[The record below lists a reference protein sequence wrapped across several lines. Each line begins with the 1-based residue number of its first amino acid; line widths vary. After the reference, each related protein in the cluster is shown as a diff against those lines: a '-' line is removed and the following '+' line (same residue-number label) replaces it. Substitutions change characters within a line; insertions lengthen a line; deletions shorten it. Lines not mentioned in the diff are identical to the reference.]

1 LGTCQSGWGA
11 LSASTNARGEHRGRA
26 NKRPRFS
33 GAPAR
38 VVFLTVC
45 KPNPRR
51 LVGGTRLRPDG
62 LGQHHPGQEGKKRPQ
77 AWRAWGLKRIRSPV
91 TTHFDQRAE
100 ETRAGRPSWFGRS
113 QGGVWTQ
120 DEGGSGEL
128 RFNDAAGNEEPRRT
142 GGATGHVEV
151 QESKKFWA
159 RCFR

>member
-1 LGTCQSGWGA
+1 
-11 LSASTNARGEHRGRA
+11 
-26 NKRPRFS
+26 
-33 GAPAR
+33 

-45 KPNPRR
+45 KPNPRH

-100 ETRAGRPSWFGRS
+100 ETPPAVQAGLGIRRAACG
-113 QGGVWTQ
+113 Q
-120 DEGGSGEL
+120 DEGGSGGL

-142 GGATGHVEV
+142 GGVEV
-151 QESKKFWA
+151 QESKKSWA
-159 RCFR
+159 RRFSPHSPDDALSCATVTPIQI